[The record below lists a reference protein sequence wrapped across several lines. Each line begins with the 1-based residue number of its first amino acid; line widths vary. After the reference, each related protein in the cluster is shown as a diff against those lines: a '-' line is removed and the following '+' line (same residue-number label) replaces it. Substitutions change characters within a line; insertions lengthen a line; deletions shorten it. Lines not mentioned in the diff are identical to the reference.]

1 MKNTNIFKGRVLKCL
16 FFPES
21 SSSSWSTEH
30 KGGVGEISTTTT
42 TEQLD
47 RRLREQ
53 IGMFGGQLKNS
64 LMDKFEQDLSFF
76 RNSLTDSKM
85 KL

>member
-1 MKNTNIFKGRVLKCL
+1 MKNTNIFKGRVLKSL

-21 SSSSWSTEH
+21 SRSSWSTEH
-30 KGGVGEISTTTT
+30 KGGVGEISTTTTT

-64 LMDKFEQDLSFF
+64 LMDKFDRQ
-76 RNSLTDSKM
+76 
-85 KL
+85 